1 MFELLKKYKKGVS
14 PVIAVVLLIAL
25 TVAAAAVIW
34 TIVQDTADIDT
45 SIVSV
50 TVNSAQNTTNTNLQI
65 VMTLDSN
72 VDATINS
79 IVFTDGPDGA
89 IPTLY
94 ATTFL
99 PLEMIKGDT
108 IVTFNLDLAAGWT
121 LGDYEFSISYTPEGE
136 SARTTTGSFT
146 LTA

>member
-34 TIVQDTADIDT
+34 QIVSETADIDT

-72 VDATINS
+72 VEATINS
-79 IVFTDGPDGA
+79 ITFTDGPDGV
-89 IPTLY
+89 IPTGY
-94 ATTFL
+94 TPTFS
-99 PLEMIKGDT
+99 PLGILKGDT
-108 IVTFNLDLAAGWT
+108 IVTFNLDLVGGWT
-121 LGDYEFSISYTPEGE
+121 VGDYEFSVSYTPEGE